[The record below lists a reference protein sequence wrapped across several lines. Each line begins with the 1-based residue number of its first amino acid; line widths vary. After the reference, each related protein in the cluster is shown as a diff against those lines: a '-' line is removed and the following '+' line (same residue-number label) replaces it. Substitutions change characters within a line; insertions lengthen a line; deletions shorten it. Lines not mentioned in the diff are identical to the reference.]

1 MRMWKCAS
9 PKRFACDDTQPFAS
23 VSRHFCLKHR
33 SFSSRFRFSNH
44 LRSSSG
50 VENNIVHVDTSQLMS
65 RNNLMRDAN
74 AVCYSKPQH
83 LPIWGERMW
92 EMKLIMKLRK
102 NMLPISV
109 MADTTHTH
117 TLTHSLKESRTSVCR
132 KILRGSNF
140 TPSVGNEKSSR
151 KLSNCSCLC
160 RGETRVLTLTWDTK
174 INSNC
179 GFRLWSSDEINSSSR
194 RQENG
199 SAPRNLLVANIA
211 PTAWRSAWNR
221 TRAENNST
229 LHRASN

>member
-9 PKRFACDDTQPFAS
+9 PKRFACDNTQPFAS

-74 AVCYSKPQH
+74 AVCYSKVRNYCLLLIIYLLCLIFKIIWLILLQPQH

-132 KILRGSNF
+132 KILQEVKF
-140 TPSVGNEKSSR
+140 HA
-151 KLSNCSCLC
+151 
-160 RGETRVLTLTWDTK
+160 
-174 INSNC
+174 I
-179 GFRLWSSDEINSSSR
+179 R
-194 RQENG
+194 RQREK
-199 SAPRNLLVANIA
+199 
-211 PTAWRSAWNR
+211 
-221 TRAENNST
+221 
-229 LHRASN
+229 